1 MKSEKSIEKTFYNR
15 IKKHGG
21 LAIKFHSAFFT
32 GMPDRLVFLP
42 GGRFELVELKA
53 EGKKASPRQVLVHAQ
68 LERLGFKVW
77 IVDSTESMNQF
88 FKTIEQ

>member
-1 MKSEKSIEKTFYNR
+1 MKSEKSIEKTFCNH

-53 EGKKASPRQVLVHAQ
+53 EGKKASPRQVLVHTQ
-68 LERLGFKVW
+68 LECLGFKVW
-77 IVDSTESMNQF
+77 VVDSLESMNQF
-88 FKTIEQ
+88 FKSIEQ